1 MIRIDRSSAAAIV
14 LAILL
19 AIVAL
24 PFAGHAD
31 VDRDSVKVAFNG
43 VIHTMDAAR
52 PRAEAMAWD
61 VDGRL
66 VAVGSSDDVRAKYP
80 AAETIDLGGHAV
92 IPGLIDAHGH
102 VMGLGLA
109 RLNADLVGAASRA
122 EIVERLRAR
131 AADLPEGVWLQG
143 RGWDQT
149 LWPDAAFPTAA
160 DLDDAFPQRPVLLER
175 VDGHAVWANSA
186 AIRATGVDFSGD
198 WQPEGG
204 QIVRDETGRPTGVFV
219 DRAEAPFRAVIP
231 PPSEAERALA
241 LDRAL
246 AEMAR
251 LGLTGVHDA
260 GTSLADV
267 RRFLHREAAGGLT
280 ARIHAMADGD
290 SAHLDA
296 LCRMGIVETERVTA
310 RAIKLYADGALGSR
324 GAALLAP
331 YSDDPENRGLLF
343 ESDADLQSVVDRAM
357 GCGLQVAV
365 HAIGDRANRQV
376 VDALIAGQ
384 AQHPD
389 NPGRHRIEHVQ
400 IIHPDDIPRLA
411 EAGIVASMQPT
422 HATSDMRWAEQ
433 RLGEDRLQGAYA
445 WQRLRQAGAPL
456 AFGSDFPVEPVNPFF
471 GIHAAVT
478 RQDRE
483 GEPPGGWLPDQR
495 VTVEVALAGFTIE
508 AAKAA
513 FAEDR
518 VGSLT
523 VGKRADFV
531 ILDRDPLDVPAEE
544 LHALRV
550 LVTALDGE
558 PVYRADDAPM

>member
-1 MIRIDRSSAAAIV
+1 MTRIDRSFAAALM
-14 LAILL
+14 LALVSLPL
-19 AIVAL
+19 AGQAAVEGDAI
-24 PFAGHAD
+24 
-31 VDRDSVKVAFNG
+31 KVAING
-43 VIHTMDAAR
+43 VIHTMDGER
-52 PRAEAMAWD
+52 PRAEALAWNA
-61 VDGRL
+61 DGRL
-66 VAVGSSDDVRAKYP
+66 VAVGSSDELQAAYP
-80 AAETIDLGGHAV
+80 AVEAIDLGGRAV

-122 EIVERLRAR
+122 EVIARLRAHE
-131 AADLPEGVWLQG
+131 ADLPDGAWLQG

-149 LWPDAAFPTAA
+149 LWEDPSFPSAA
-160 DLDDAFPQRPVLLER
+160 DLDEAFPERPVLLER
-175 VDGHAVWANSA
+175 VDGHAVWTNSA
-186 AIRATGVDFSGD
+186 AIEATGVDFSGD

-204 QIVRDETGRPTGVFV
+204 QIVRDRSGRATGVFV

-231 PPSEAERALA
+231 PPSEAELALA

-280 ARIHAMADGD
+280 TRIHAMADGA

-296 LCRMGIVETERVTA
+296 LCRMGIVETGRVTA
-310 RAIKLYADGALGSR
+310 RAVKLYADGALGSR

-357 GCGLQVAV
+357 GCGLQVAI

-376 VDALIAGQ
+376 VDALIAGH
-384 AQHPD
+384 ARHPD

-411 EAGIVASMQPT
+411 DAGIVASMQPT

-433 RLGEDRLQGAYA
+433 RLGAARLEGAYA

-513 FAEDR
+513 FVEDE

-523 VGKRADFV
+523 VGKRADFLV
-531 ILDRDPLDVPAEE
+531 LDRDPLEVPADQ
-544 LHALRV
+544 LHAIRV

-558 PVYRADDAPM
+558 PVHRTDDAPM

>member
-1 MIRIDRSSAAAIV
+1 MMTISQRVPGSTALLLALFLLLSAAPSMADSEP
-14 LAILL
+14 
-19 AIVAL
+19 VAVVVN
-24 PFAGHAD
+24 AT
-31 VDRDSVKVAFNG
+31 
-43 VIHTMDAAR
+43 IHTMDSEQ

-61 VDGRL
+61 ETGRL
-66 VAVGSSDDVRAKYP
+66 VAVGSSQDLRDWFPDVR
-80 AAETIDLGGHAV
+80 TIDLGGRAV

-102 VMGLGLA
+102 VMGLGLT
-109 RLNADLVGAASRA
+109 RLQADLVGAASRE
-122 EIVERLRAR
+122 EIVQRLQSH
-131 AADLPEGVWLQG
+131 ADSLPEGAWLQG

-149 LWPDAAFPTAA
+149 RWADASFPTSA
-160 DLDDAFPQRPVLLER
+160 DLDRAFPERPVLLER
-175 VDGHAVWANSA
+175 IDGHAVWANSA

-198 WQPEGG
+198 WQPDGG
-204 QIVRDETGRPTGVFV
+204 QVIRDEQGRPTGVFI
-219 DRAEAPFRAVIP
+219 DRAEAPFRSVLP

-260 GTSLADV
+260 GTSLDDV
-267 RRFLHREAAGGLT
+267 RRFLHREAAGKLT
-280 ARIHAMADGD
+280 VRIHALADGD
-290 SAHLDA
+290 AEHLA
-296 LCRMGIVETERVTA
+296 TLCRMGTVDTPRVTA
-310 RAIKLYADGALGSR
+310 RGVKLYADGALGSR

-331 YSDDPENRGLLF
+331 YSDDPGNRGLLF
-343 ESDADLQSVVDRAM
+343 EKDADLQAVVDRAM
-357 GCGLQVAV
+357 ACGLQVAV

-376 VDALIAGQ
+376 IDALIAGQ
-384 AQHPD
+384 QTFPD

-433 RLGEDRLQGAYA
+433 RLGEDRLVGAYA
-445 WQRLRQAGAPL
+445 WQRLRKAGAPL
-456 AFGSDFPVEPVNPFF
+456 AFGSDFPVEPVNPMF

-495 VTVEVALAGFTIE
+495 VTAEVAIAGFTIE

-513 FAEDR
+513 FAEDD
-518 VGSLT
+518 VGSLAI
-523 VGKRADFV
+523 GKRADFV
-531 ILDRDPLDVPAEE
+531 VLDRDPLEVPADA
-544 LHALRV
+544 LHRLRV
-550 LVTALDGE
+550 LVTALDGD
-558 PVYRADDAPM
+558 PVYRSDDAPM